1 MVWLK
6 RVWIACLLAIAGG
19 GPLPLWLHHWQCHC
33 DHNHCA
39 PSGACSTDLCSSH
52 TARATKANCSAAN
65 GCQPH
70 TQGSHAHAVPC
81 GDGDADCCQ
90 VAGKSKSQTVPKVR
104 STGSSHDDCAACYFL
119 SQSTIAQFHLTTP
132 SPTAQVSLR
141 GLTPDQIPE
150 FDRLSAYSSR
160 APPVS

>member
-6 RVWIACLLAIAGG
+6 RAWITCLLAIAGG

-33 DHNHCA
+33 DHSHCA
-39 PSGACSTDLCSSH
+39 TTGSCSTDLCSTD
-52 TARATKANCSAAN
+52 TAGSTQASCYAAKE
-65 GCQPH
+65 CKPH
-70 TQGSHAHAVPC
+70 THAKHAHATPAV
-81 GDGDADCCQ
+81 DRIADRCHEA
-90 VAGKSKSQTVPKVR
+90 VKSKSQKVSQLR
-104 STGSSHDDCAACYFL
+104 SSGSSHDDCAACYFL
-119 SQSTIAQFHLTTP
+119 SQSTIAQFHSPTP
-132 SPTAQVSLR
+132 SPTAEVSLR